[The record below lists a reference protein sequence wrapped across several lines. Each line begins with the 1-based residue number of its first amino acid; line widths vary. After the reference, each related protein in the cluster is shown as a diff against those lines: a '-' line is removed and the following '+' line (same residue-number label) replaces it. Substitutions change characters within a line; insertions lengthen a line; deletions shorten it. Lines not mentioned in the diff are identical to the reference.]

1 MADILD
7 VGAIGVLVAAI
18 FLVAVMMW
26 VLAHMARRFEYLKMQ
41 KSRLL
46 DAHTL
51 DMIHRV
57 LEWLWVGLM
66 ILFLLFLA
74 QFRFL
79 EVREFIIAVN
89 SRLPSVV
96 LVVLIFLGA
105 AVAVRVTRRFA
116 AYLRGELAEKP
127 KSQAPPRALS
137 LAEAIIRLFVYV
149 AAAFFAYVG
158 GLALLPPED
167 QAALASVL
175 PRLQAPSTGTLLGFG
190 IAAVAVF
197 VAVRMVDAVFDDLAR
212 RRTKYSASVAEG
224 FRTITK
230 AAVLIVAGFLLAF
243 LLLDLTL
250 DSARLANLGI
260 FLVALSL
267 LLFVAAY
274 TARDLLRSALSG
286 LTLMLSDPFAVGDRI
301 RIGGG
306 PEVEVM
312 MLRLTAT
319 VVKGAGGEMLH
330 VPNADL
336 VRQRIANVSRTT
348 ALGLEVTVR
357 FPVDVPHARVEALLR
372 KAAEGVDGLKTDPP
386 VRVLARAIADG
397 AMTYEVSGL
406 VNSPSKKPEAESR
419 VLFRIQELALTEGL
433 TLL

>member
-1 MADILD
+1 MADLFD
-7 VGAIGVLVAAI
+7 VGAIGVVIAAI

-41 KSRLL
+41 KSRIL

-66 ILFLLFLA
+66 ILFILFIA
-74 QFRFL
+74 QFRFV
-79 EVREFIIAVN
+79 EVQGFIVAVN
-89 SRLPSVV
+89 DRLLSVI

-105 AVAVRVTRRFA
+105 VVAVRAMRRFA

-127 KSQAPPRALS
+127 KSQAPPRALG
-137 LAEAIIRLFVYV
+137 LAEAIIRLFVYI
-149 AAAFFAYVG
+149 AATFFAYVI
-158 GLALLPPED
+158 GLALLPAED

-175 PRLQAPSTGTLLGFG
+175 PRLQAPSTATLLAFG
-190 IAAVAVF
+190 ISAVAVF
-197 VAVRMVDAVFDDLAR
+197 VALRMVDAVFDDMAR

-230 AAVLIVAGFLLAF
+230 ACVLIVAAFFLVF

-250 DSARLANLGI
+250 DSSRLASLGI
-260 FLVALSL
+260 FLVAFGL
-267 LLFVAAY
+267 LLLVAVYAV
-274 TARDLLRSALSG
+274 RDLLRSALSG
-286 LTLMLSDPFAVGDRI
+286 LSLMLSDPFAVGDRV

-306 PEVEVM
+306 PEVEVLA
-312 MLRLTAT
+312 LRLTAT
-319 VVKGAGGEMLH
+319 VVKGAGGETIH
-330 VPNADL
+330 VPNTDL

-348 ALGLEVTVR
+348 ALALAVTVR
-357 FPVDVPHARVEALLR
+357 FPVEVPHERVEALLR
-372 KAAEGVDGLKTDPP
+372 KATEGVDGIKADPP
-386 VRVLARAIADG
+386 VRVLARSISAG
-397 AMTYEVSGL
+397 AMTYEVLGL
-406 VNSPSKKPEAESR
+406 VNSPAKKPEAESR
-419 VLFRIQELALTEGL
+419 VLFRVQELALAEGL